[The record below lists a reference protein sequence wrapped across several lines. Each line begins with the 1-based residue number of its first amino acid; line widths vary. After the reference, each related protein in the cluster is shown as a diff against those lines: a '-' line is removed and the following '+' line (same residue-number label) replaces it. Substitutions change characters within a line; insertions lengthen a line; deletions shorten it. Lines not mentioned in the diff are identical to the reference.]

1 MAFCPRTFH
10 QREASIG
17 TDHQTPCER
26 VLSNSAREM
35 DMASHWRPQ
44 SEHPYQYVRSTRF
57 SSSKYWKEYQ
67 KGPAVSQEQY
77 SGLTNVPTS
86 APQTLRFVGNL
97 RATPVPSPHT
107 GDCIKVITTPSSDD
121 TAAWLKE
128 LGPLKFVGNVSLP
141 AEALHGQQNNMAVKA
156 AQMPGSIT
164 QGGVM
169 ATVINPISSTSA
181 APVSFSIGAFGGAPT
196 PSHQSSGCQ
205 YSREDHLEMIEL
217 HGEMLAKY
225 RQLRFKAENV
235 EKMMKQSAHSAELQ
249 KKTEGNQDRSWDE
262 EMKDLDDLTGRL
274 VLPDDA
280 IEKLEAIPGI
290 LDLAK
295 EMGFSDSRLM
305 K

>member
-1 MAFCPRTFH
+1 
-10 QREASIG
+10 
-17 TDHQTPCER
+17 
-26 VLSNSAREM
+26 
-35 DMASHWRPQ
+35 MASHWRPQ
-44 SEHPYQYVRSTRF
+44 SELPYQYVRSTRF

-77 SGLTNVPTS
+77 SGVTNVPSS

-97 RATPVPSPHT
+97 RPTPVPSLHS

-141 AEALHGQQNNMAVKA
+141 AEVLHGQQNNMAVKA

-169 ATVINPISSTSA
+169 APGVNPISSTSP
-181 APVSFSIGAFGGAPT
+181 APVSFSTGASGGAPT
-196 PSHQSSGCQ
+196 HSHQASGSQ
-205 YSREDHLEMIEL
+205 YSREDHLKIIEL
-217 HGEMLAKY
+217 HGKMLAKY
-225 RQLRFKAENV
+225 RQLRFKADNV

-249 KKTEGNQDRSWDE
+249 TKAESNQDRSWDE
-262 EMKDLDDLTGRL
+262 EMKDMDDLTGRL

-280 IEKLEAIPGI
+280 VEKLETIPGI
-290 LDLAK
+290 LDLAR
-295 EMGFSDSRLM
+295 EMGFPESRLM

>member
-1 MAFCPRTFH
+1 MAFCPRTLH
-10 QREASIG
+10 QRELSIG
-17 TDHQTPCER
+17 ADHQTRSER
-26 VLSNSAREM
+26 VLSNSAREV

-67 KGPAVSQEQY
+67 KGPAVCQEQY

-86 APQTLRFVGNL
+86 APQTLRLVGNL
-97 RATPVPSPHT
+97 RATPVPSSHS
-107 GDCIKVITTPSSDD
+107 GDCIKVTTPSSDD

-141 AEALHGQQNNMAVKA
+141 AEVLHGQQNNMAVKA
-156 AQMPGSIT
+156 VQMPGSIT
-164 QGGVM
+164 QGSVM
-169 ATVINPISSTSA
+169 SPVINPISSTSA
-181 APVSFSIGAFGGAPT
+181 APVGFSTRASGGAPT
-196 PSHQSSGCQ
+196 HSHQASGSQ
-205 YSREDHLEMIEL
+205 YSREDHLEMIKL

-225 RQLRFKAENV
+225 RQLRFNAENV
-235 EKMMKQSAHSAELQ
+235 EKMMRQSALSAELQ
-249 KKTEGNQDRSWDE
+249 KKAESDQGGSWDE
-262 EMKDLDDLTGRL
+262 EMKDLDDLTARL

-295 EMGFSDSRLM
+295 EMGFSESDLM